1 MKKMASA
8 KVDEVPLS
16 SSDYHEPDHMEKAA
30 SVIWT
35 VPTFFVQE
43 IEVVQETKSPCIEET
58 KEKSTTEKSFL
69 RHKSCFH
76 NVVSFM
82 EGSSITS
89 VGVKVIGIKNMAE
102 MTLNGTTDMFEISKL
117 ATGEVLDTQDIFPA
131 LERKTF
137 AFHEPKQ
144 VLVGL
149 LQLYDGHEVRSVTSN
164 LQQKKFYKG
173 WKFKYKPLNFQ
184 RKHDSRDVLQLIL
197 DDSTYQLKHK
207 GRVKHLQPVS
217 DSVLGRRIIEQMHQ
231 GHRQWFLKI
240 GEVTVDWFHSS
251 QLQQLLGFID
261 EQRSGRGLQVV
272 SMLRGLG
279 IGCEITVSSRK
290 KHYKNWWFKYKRNT
304 LR

>member
-1 MKKMASA
+1 MVKKMASA
-8 KVDEVPLS
+8 TVDEVPLS
-16 SSDYHEPDHMEKAA
+16 SSDYHEPDRMEKAA

-43 IEVVQETKSPCIEET
+43 KEVVQETKSPCIEET

-69 RHKSCFH
+69 RQKSCFH

-117 ATGEVLDTQDIFPA
+117 ATGELLDTQDIFPA

-149 LQLYDGHEVRSVTSN
+149 VAAL
-164 LQQKKFYKG
+164 
-173 WKFKYKPLNFQ
+173 
-184 RKHDSRDVLQLIL
+184 
-197 DDSTYQLKHK
+197 
-207 GRVKHLQPVS
+207 
-217 DSVLGRRIIEQMHQ
+217 
-231 GHRQWFLKI
+231 
-240 GEVTVDWFHSS
+240 
-251 QLQQLLGFID
+251 
-261 EQRSGRGLQVV
+261 
-272 SMLRGLG
+272 
-279 IGCEITVSSRK
+279 
-290 KHYKNWWFKYKRNT
+290 
-304 LR
+304 